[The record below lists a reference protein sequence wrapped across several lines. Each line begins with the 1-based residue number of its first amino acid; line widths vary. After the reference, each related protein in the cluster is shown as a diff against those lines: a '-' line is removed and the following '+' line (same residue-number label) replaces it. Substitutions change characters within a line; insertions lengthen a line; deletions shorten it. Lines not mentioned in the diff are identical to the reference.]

1 MTSDDVWQREMKGH
15 LLPNLFFF
23 CRDVL
28 ALGNRLTKERD
39 EMCKELKRLHESS
52 MELHDNM
59 IMEIQVLKEEIN
71 TIKKYEDLG

>member
-15 LLPNLFFF
+15 LLPNLFF

>member
-1 MTSDDVWQREMKGH
+1 M
-15 LLPNLFFF
+15 
-23 CRDVL
+23 L

-52 MELHDNM
+52 MELHNNM

>member
-1 MTSDDVWQREMKGH
+1 MAERDERAFVAK
-15 LLPNLFFF
+15 LFF

>member
-1 MTSDDVWQREMKGH
+1 MKGH
-15 LLPNLFFF
+15 LLPNFF

>member
-1 MTSDDVWQREMKGH
+1 MAERDERAFVAI
-15 LLPNLFFF
+15 PFF

-52 MELHDNM
+52 MEFHDNM